1 MPMNTLIV
9 YTSRYGSTKDSVK
22 NLAAS
27 IHGMVDMVDLGC
39 EKAPELGQY
48 QVIIIGGPVL
58 AGRVSRK
65 VRSFVK
71 SHATELASRKV
82 GFFVSALARYDRA
95 MEYLAGSFPA
105 QLRSQAFAT
114 ETFGGILNLDKVNPL
129 HRIMLKR
136 FAGIK
141 WSRNH
146 INPAGIERM
155 AAAVNKLLLG

>member
-1 MPMNTLIV
+1 MNTLIV
-9 YTSRYGSTKDSVK
+9 YTSRYGSTKVSVQ

-27 IHGMVDMVDLGC
+27 IHGTVDMVDLGR
-39 EKAPELGQY
+39 EKVPELGQY
-48 QVIIIGGPVL
+48 QVIIVGGPVL
-58 AGRVSRK
+58 AGRVHLKIRA
-65 VRSFVK
+65 FVK
-71 SHATELASRKV
+71 NHATELSSRKV
-82 GFFVSALARYDRA
+82 GLFVSALARYERA

-114 ETFGGILNLDKVNPL
+114 ETFGGKLDLDRVNPV

-155 AAAVNKLLLG
+155 AAAVNRLLLS